1 MFFFSLIQRHGI
13 NLSLRK
19 KLRPLTAKLALS
31 MVFRAFKEDS
41 LCIKIFGSRGGG
53 IETSTMKGVQ
63 KCQYLAKS
71 EKLNECI
78 CLLFMKN

>member
-31 MVFRAFKEDS
+31 
-41 LCIKIFGSRGGG
+41 
-53 IETSTMKGVQ
+53 
-63 KCQYLAKS
+63 
-71 EKLNECI
+71 I
-78 CLLFMKN
+78 CLKMKMVEYIVKSSISANGSLMISSL